1 MPELPEV
8 EVVRRS
14 LNKYITGLKIDKIC
28 ILDRNLRFKIPKNF
42 KKIAEGEKI
51 ISIIRRGKYLI
62 IKLQNNKII
71 LIHLGMTGKL
81 LIKKNNENSA
91 IGTSFYYEIKFIKK
105 HNHFLVNFN
114 NSIVLIYND
123 VRKFG
128 FLKITSLAKLRYDPH
143 ISLLG
148 PEPLGAHFNYKY
160 LKFKCKK
167 SKKNIKNFLMD
178 QKFVAGLGNIYVNE
192 ILYLSSVNP
201 IKMTKN
207 LTNKNFKKIIFYT
220 KKTLNK
226 AIRLGG
232 ASIRDFNSVSGK
244 TGLYQENFAVYGRDG
259 KSCKKRKCQGNI
271 KRIYISNRSTFF
283 CKKCQK

>member
-14 LNKYITGLKIDKIC
+14 LNKYITGLKIDKIH
-28 ILDRNLRFKIPKNF
+28 ILDSNLRFKIPKNF

-51 ISIIRRGKYLI
+51 ISIIRRGKYI
-62 IKLQNNKII
+62 IINLQNNKII

-81 LIKKNNENSA
+81 FIKKNNENSA
-91 IGTSFYYEIKFIKK
+91 MGTSFYYEKKFLKK

-128 FLKITSLAKLRYDPH
+128 FLKITSLTKLRYDPH
-143 ISLLG
+143 ISILG
-148 PEPLGAHFNYKY
+148 PEPLGVHFNYKY

-201 IKMTKN
+201 EKLTKN

-226 AIRLGG
+226 AIKLGG
-232 ASIRDFNSVSGK
+232 SSIRDFNSVSGK
-244 TGLYQENFAVYGRDG
+244 TGLYQEKFAVYGRDG

-283 CKKCQK
+283 CRKCQK